1 MWRDNTGRVVRHLAV
16 REGVDVTDK
25 ERGTSFD
32 LVIQGIEDDIHA
44 AERAGCVPEGHAAIC
59 RTQTGI
65 ARAIRHTYE
74 RVACTPS
81 ETVALLRSE
90 VVNLVQAHADDS
102 VKRALSTRLPD
113 AALAGA
119 SATPGWHD
127 IAKRFAATLA
137 ASPWAIVGVVG
148 LFAVSPSLR
157 ELARA
162 LVEAMR

>member
-1 MWRDNTGRVVRHLAV
+1 MSDVDTVAPTGDAESFAIVIAGIND
-16 REGVDVTDK
+16 EIQTAFNEPCSDK
-25 ERGTSFD
+25 GHSALCRGTK
-32 LVIQGIEDDIHA
+32 
-44 AERAGCVPEGHAAIC
+44 
-59 RTQTGI
+59 GI
-65 ARAIRHTYE
+65 ARAVALTFK
-74 RVACTPS
+74 RVEKVPH
-81 ETVALLRSE
+81 ETVGLLRAE
-90 VVNLVQAHADDS
+90 VVNLVHAHADDS

-113 AALAGA
+113 AALSGA
-119 SATPGWHD
+119 AATPGWHE

>member
-1 MWRDNTGRVVRHLAV
+1 MSDGETVAPTGDAESFAIVIAGIND
-16 REGVDVTDK
+16 EIQTAFDESCSDK
-25 ERGTSFD
+25 GHSALCRGSK
-32 LVIQGIEDDIHA
+32 
-44 AERAGCVPEGHAAIC
+44 
-59 RTQTGI
+59 GI
-65 ARAIRHTYE
+65 ARAVALTFK
-74 RVACTPS
+74 RVEKVPH
-81 ETVALLRSE
+81 ETVGLLRAE
-90 VVNLVQAHADDS
+90 VVTLVQAHADDS

-119 SATPGWHD
+119 GAATPGWHE

-137 ASPWAIVGVVG
+137 SSPWAIVGIVG